1 MTAPRSARLQ
11 SPYPEPVQAALDRVM
26 PKGVPP
32 LTLFRTLA
40 RNERV
45 FLRLMAG
52 GLLDRGSIGLRERE
66 IGIDRTCAPA
76 GSECGRGGHVAFFPD
91 RGGFSPE
98 PGAAPPGG
106 RPGA

>member
-11 SPYPEPVQAALDRVM
+11 SPYPEPVQAALDRIM

-52 GLLDRGSIGLRERE
+52 GLLDRGSVRPRERE
-66 IGIDRTCAPA
+66 NVSDPTCARR
-76 GSECGRGGHVAFFPD
+76 GSQHEWGVHLAFFAL
-91 RGGFSPE
+91 REGC
-98 PGAAPPGG
+98 AP
-106 RPGA
+106 RHV